1 VSGFDPDWLALRE
14 PYDHAARDPE
24 LAARFAA
31 SLGDAPTIVDLGC
44 GTGSNLRYLAPR
56 LGREQSWICVDHDQL
71 LLRAAIDR
79 IRAWAAASGWSLAPA
94 PGGIGV
100 LTPDFSI
107 RVRLRAHDLSRGLPP
122 DLPAGAGVSASA
134 LLDLTS
140 AAWLEGFAERC
151 RQRPLLLALSFD
163 GRLIFSP
170 ADEDDEEVRRRFL
183 RHQRTDKGFGPA
195 LGPAAARAAVAH
207 FERVGYAVTQG
218 AADWIFGPQDREIQ
232 IETLSGWAAAAR
244 DGGDVP
250 LVDVIGW
257 LTRRRDLVAAGRSSI
272 RVGHLDLFAR
282 PTGSR

>member
-1 VSGFDPDWLALRE
+1 VSDFDPDWLALRE

-24 LAARFAA
+24 LPARFAA

-100 LTPDFSI
+100 AAPDFSI
-107 RVRLRAHDLSRGLPP
+107 RVRLCAHDLARGPPP

-140 AAWLEGFAERC
+140 AAWLDAFAGRC

-163 GRLIFSP
+163 GRLNFTP

-195 LGPAAARAAVAH
+195 LGPDAAH
-207 FERVGYAVTQG
+207 FLADRLRKLAHEVQLAPSDWRLGG
-218 AADWIFGPQDREIQ
+218 ADRPLLTAKLEGLLSATREI
-232 IETLSGWAAAAR
+232 EDDALLDGWAA
-244 DGGDVP
+244 
-250 LVDVIGW
+250 
-257 LTRRRDLVAAGRSSI
+257 RRRAQAKAGELGLI
-272 RVGHLDLFAR
+272 VGHLDLLALPR
-282 PTGSR
+282 

>member
-44 GTGSNLRYLAPR
+44 GSGSNLRYLAPR
-56 LGREQSWICVDHDQL
+56 LGREQSWICVDHDRL

-100 LTPDFSI
+100 VAPDFSI
-107 RVRLRAHDLSRGLPP
+107 RVRLRAHDLARGLPA
-122 DLPAGAGVSASA
+122 DLPAGAGASASA

-140 AAWLEGFAERC
+140 AAWLDAFAGRC

-163 GRLIFSP
+163 GRLEFSP
-170 ADEDDEEVRRRFL
+170 ADEDDGEVLRRFL
-183 RHQRTDKGFGPA
+183 RHQRTGKGFGPA
-195 LGPAAARAAVAH
+195 LGPDAVGYLANRLRKLAHEVELAPSDWRLGGADRLLLTAKIEGLLWAAR
-207 FERVGYAVTQG
+207 
-218 AADWIFGPQDREIQ
+218 EI
-232 IETLSGWAAAAR
+232 EDDALLAGWAA
-244 DGGDVP
+244 
-250 LVDVIGW
+250 
-257 LTRRRDLVAAGRSSI
+257 RRRAQLKAGELRLI
-272 RVGHLDLFAR
+272 VGHLDLLAPPR
-282 PTGSR
+282 

>member
-1 VSGFDPDWLALRE
+1 MSDFDPDWLALRE
-14 PYDHAARDPE
+14 SYDHAARDPK
-24 LAARFAA
+24 LPARFAA

-163 GRLIFSP
+163 GRLNFTP

-195 LGPAAARAAVAH
+195 LGPDAVAFLADRLRKLAH
-207 FERVGYAVTQG
+207 EVQLAPSDWRLGG
-218 AADWIFGPQDREIQ
+218 AHRPLLTAKLEGLLSATREI
-232 IETLSGWAAAAR
+232 EDDALLDGWAA
-244 DGGDVP
+244 
-250 LVDVIGW
+250 
-257 LTRRRDLVAAGRSSI
+257 RRRAQAKAGGLGLI
-272 RVGHLDLFAR
+272 VGHLDLLALPR
-282 PTGSR
+282 

>member
-1 VSGFDPDWLALRE
+1 MSDFDPDWLALRE
-14 PYDHAARDPE
+14 SYDHAARDPK
-24 LAARFAA
+24 LPARFAA

-100 LTPDFSI
+100 AAPDFSI
-107 RVRLRAHDLSRGLPP
+107 RVRLCAHDLSRGLPP

-140 AAWLEGFAERC
+140 AAWLDAFAGRC

-163 GRLIFSP
+163 GRLNFTP

-195 LGPAAARAAVAH
+195 LGPDAAH
-207 FERVGYAVTQG
+207 FLADRLRKLAHEVQLAPSDWRLGG
-218 AADWIFGPQDREIQ
+218 ADRPLLTAKLEGLLSATREI
-232 IETLSGWAAAAR
+232 EDDALLDGWAA
-244 DGGDVP
+244 
-250 LVDVIGW
+250 
-257 LTRRRDLVAAGRSSI
+257 RRRAQAKAGELGLI
-272 RVGHLDLFAR
+272 VGHLDLLALPR
-282 PTGSR
+282 

>member
-1 VSGFDPDWLALRE
+1 VSGFDPEWLALRE

-24 LAARFAA
+24 LPARFAA

-79 IRAWAAASGWSLAPA
+79 IRAWATAPGWSLAPA

-100 LTPDFSI
+100 AAPDFSI
-107 RVRLRAHDLSRGLPP
+107 RVRLCAHDLARGPPP
-122 DLPAGAGVSASA
+122 DLPAGASVSASA
-134 LLDLTS
+134 LLDLAS
-140 AAWLEGFAERC
+140 AAWLDAFAGRC

-163 GRLIFSP
+163 GRLEFSP

-195 LGPAAARAAVAH
+195 LGPDAVAFLADRLRKLAAAHGQARRAPLGHTRDRGRCSA
-207 FERVGYAVTQG
+207 GWLGG
-218 AADWIFGPQDREIQ
+218 AAAG
-232 IETLSGWAAAAR
+232 SGESRRAWPHRRPSRSSGAAALSMTK
-244 DGGDVP
+244 P
-250 LVDVIGW
+250 L
-257 LTRRRDLVAAGRSSI
+257 GRH
-272 RVGHLDLFAR
+272 RA
-282 PTGSR
+282 